1 MIIDLSDNL
10 KKRVVS
16 PFRTWLAARFGD
28 RNAFKRYATHMF
40 EGGRM
45 DPRELAEFVIDRVEE
60 YCSKVH
66 DHSLECMADHSPD
79 QFEVFI
85 DAYLP
90 NWMAEWL
97 EKAIGNS
104 DTFWDEVKKEYE
116 KEWKEWWVHDIA
128 YHLDDE
134 LKVLFETLAYNDLHL
149 SDPCRVKRLKAYEE
163 LLNGFKDMI
172 RRALKEGKPLTE
184 LELWDWYKKMG
195 EAVYGYKNN
204 DYEKEV
210 TYYLNYYDMLDDGE
224 KLEIL
229 NALLNDYID
238 SDLHYIKEK
247 LFELGALTNQS

>member
-1 MIIDLSDNL
+1 
-10 KKRVVS
+10 
-16 PFRTWLAARFGD
+16 
-28 RNAFKRYATHMF
+28 
-40 EGGRM
+40 
-45 DPRELAEFVIDRVEE
+45 
-60 YCSKVH
+60 
-66 DHSLECMADHSPD
+66 MADHSPD

-90 NWMAEWL
+90 NWMAEEL
-97 EKAIGNS
+97 EKTIENS

-116 KEWKEWWVHDIA
+116 KVWKEWWVHDIA

-134 LKVLFETLAYNDLHL
+134 LKVLYETLAYNDLHL
-149 SDPCRVKRLKAYEE
+149 SDSCRVKRLKAYEE
-163 LLNGFKDMI
+163 LLNGFKDAI
-172 RRALKEGKPLTE
+172 RRALKDGRPLTE
-184 LELWDWYKKMG
+184 LELRDWYKKMG

-210 TYYLNYYDMLDDGE
+210 TYYLNYYDMLDYDE

-247 LFELGALTNQS
+247 LSELGALTNRS